1 VGETDE
7 GITWIKSS
15 YCNSTSCVEVAR
27 REDHV
32 LLRDAKDLDGPILTF
47 TLSEWSG
54 FLAAVRQ
61 GDFDLP

>member
-1 VGETDE
+1 
-7 GITWIKSS
+7 
-15 YCNSTSCVEVAR
+15 VEVAR